1 MKPNTRPTIT
11 DTVTALFLATLILF
25 ATASAHAAWVVE
37 PTFDLSSGY
46 DDNVRL
52 REQNEVDGFV
62 TTATLQAQLRNVTER
77 SEVAA
82 TAGVGYVAYADV
94 DDLDNEDLQ
103 FLRVLARRNTER
115 MEFGLR
121 GNGRRDLVLRR
132 LDPLEEPLD
141 VAQPDETN
149 ILPPDDEAMDGDIDA
164 GAVSEQVRRT
174 RIDLAPYVQADL
186 DERTDLRLG
195 LAYARRF
202 YDDEGERAGLRD
214 TTSYGADARVR
225 RALSPRTSVNLT
237 VRYSLLESDAALDTD
252 TYSATVGWQHR
263 LTPATDLGVEVG
275 ANRTENDIASDT
287 SMRFRVSASHTTP
300 LNRFAGSVE
309 RSAVASPFGGIVQA
323 DRVSAEYRRL
333 LAERLELNL
342 SVYGFRSE
350 RLNEGDGTDRKYLAA
365 GPELFWRASPN
376 WRLGAA
382 YRFRWVDRAERDG
395 SAQSNTFS
403 VSLRYQPQRRI

>member
-1 MKPNTRPTIT
+1 VIKPTLNDAII
-11 DTVTALFLATLILF
+11 AGLLAALILF
-25 ATASAHAAWVVE
+25 ASASARAAWVVE

-52 REQNEVDGFV
+52 RERDQVDGIV
-62 TTATLQAQLRNVTER
+62 TTATVQAQVRNVTER

-82 TAGVGYVAYADV
+82 TAGVGYLAYADV

-103 FLRVLARRNTER
+103 FLRLLVRRNTER

-132 LDPLEEPLD
+132 LDPFEDPLD
-141 VAQPDETN
+141 VAGPDDPN
-149 ILPPDDEAMDGDIDA
+149 VLPPDDAILDGDIDA
-164 GAVSEQVRRT
+164 GAVPEQVRRT

-186 DERTDLRLG
+186 DERTDIRLG

-214 TTSYGADARVR
+214 TTTSGADARLR
-225 RALSPRTSVNLT
+225 RALSPRTSVSLT
-237 VRYSLLESDAALDTD
+237 VGYSLLESDTTIDTD

-263 LTPATDLGVEVG
+263 LSATTEFGVEVG
-275 ANRTENDIASDT
+275 ADRSENDIASDN
-287 SMRFRVSASHTTP
+287 SLRFRATAARTTP
-300 LNRFAGSVE
+300 INRFAGSLE
-309 RSAVASPFGGIVQA
+309 RSALASPFGGVVQA
-323 DRVSAEYRRL
+323 DRLSAEYRHL
-333 LAERLELNL
+333 LAERVELNL
-342 SVYGFRSE
+342 SLYGYRSE
-350 RLNEGDGTDRKYLAA
+350 RLIAGDGTDRKYLAV

-395 SAQSNTFS
+395 SAQSNAVS
-403 VSLRYQPQRRI
+403 VSLRFQPQRRI